1 MAQGNLV
8 ILAAQIGDFVNQ
20 ILQRQTQAVLSGI
33 SSRGIYLQ
41 PPGDWTLFISWERFH
56 GPLTINIA
64 GKPDPLNIIQP
75 GSEARLNL
83 REIIFPGDKI
93 QIYLGEANIWH
104 SPPPPIKTDIN
115 TRQVEIIIQDA
126 LRLAKE
132 NPYLSLLE
140 GILPGN
146 QIPLPEIAGFDAC
159 LDPFLDRLEEK
170 NLDQALNHLSGLIGL
185 GPGLT
190 PLGDD
195 FLLGV
200 ILTLNRW
207 QYSLFPEH
215 NIEKL
220 NQSLLKSISE
230 KTTTLSASLLACG
243 AEGIADERLI
253 RVLDSF
259 FGEDDLKPGIVEEL
273 LSWGSSSGIA
283 VLAGMIAV
291 VTRLPR

>member
-1 MAQGNLV
+1 MPQGNLV
-8 ILAAQIGDFVNQ
+8 IPAAQIGDFVNQ
-20 ILQRQTQAVLSGI
+20 ILQRRTQAVLSGI

-41 PPGDWTLFISWERFH
+41 PPGDWTFFISWERFR
-56 GPLTINIA
+56 GPLTINISD
-64 GKPDPLNIIQP
+64 KPTPLGNILP

-83 REIIFPGDKI
+83 REITFTGDKI
-93 QIYLGEANIWH
+93 QIDLGEANIWH
-104 SPPPPIKTDIN
+104 SPPPPIKTEIN

-140 GILPGN
+140 GILPWN
-146 QIPLPEIAGFDAC
+146 QIPLPKIAGFDTC
-159 LDPFLDRLEEK
+159 INLFLSKLEEG
-170 NLDQALNHLSGLIGL
+170 NLDQALNDLSGLIGL

-207 QYSLFPEH
+207 QDSLVPEH

-220 NQSLLKSISE
+220 TLSLLKSISE

-243 AEGIADERLI
+243 VERTADERLI

-259 FGEDDLKPGIVEEL
+259 FSEDDFKPGIVEEL
-273 LSWGSSSGIA
+273 LDWGHSSGIA
-283 VLAGMIAV
+283 VLAGMIALV
-291 VTRLPR
+291 KRLQV

>member
-1 MAQGNLV
+1 MTQGNFT
-8 ILAAQIGDFVNQ
+8 IPAAQIGDFVNQ
-20 ILQRQTQAVLSGI
+20 VLQRRTQAVLSGI

-41 PPGDWTLFISWERFH
+41 PPGDWTLFRSWERFQ

-83 REIIFPGDKI
+83 RGITFPGDKI
-93 QIYLGEANIWH
+93 QIDLGEANIWH
-104 SPPPPIKTDIN
+104 SPPPSIKTDIN

-140 GILPGN
+140 GFLPGY
-146 QIPLPEIAGFDAC
+146 QIPLPVIAGFVAC

-207 QYSLFPEH
+207 QYSLVPEY
-215 NIEKL
+215 NLQIL
-220 NQSLLKSISE
+220 NQKLLKSISE
-230 KTTTLSASLLACG
+230 KTTTLSASILACG
-243 AEGIADERLI
+243 TEGIADERLL

-259 FGEDDLKPGIVEEL
+259 FSEDDFKPGGVEEL
-273 LSWGSSSGIA
+273 LGWGNSSGIA

-291 VTRLPR
+291 VTRLLR